1 VKLRV
6 EVTGGLTEDEVIIRC
21 EREDDTV
28 RRLQAF
34 IRGLSAPK
42 LTLYKGAREFF
53 LPPGEILF
61 FETDGENV
69 YAHTAADA
77 FKVKHRLYELEALLP
92 RSFVRS
98 AKGTIVNTARIL
110 AITRSIASASKIEFP
125 NTHKHVYASRHYYK
139 ELKNKMKRSE

>member
-1 VKLRV
+1 MKLRI
-6 EVTGGLTEDEVIIRC
+6 EVTGGLAEDEVIIRC
-21 EREDDTV
+21 AREDDTV
-28 RRLQAF
+28 RRLQTY

-42 LTLYKGAREFF
+42 LTLYKGAREIY

-61 FETDGENV
+61 FETDGETV

-77 FKVKHRLYELEALLP
+77 FKAKHRLYELETMLP
-92 RSFVRS
+92 RHFVRS

-110 AITRSIASASKIEFP
+110 AITRNLASASKIEFP

-139 ELKNKMKRSE
+139 NLKDKMKRSE